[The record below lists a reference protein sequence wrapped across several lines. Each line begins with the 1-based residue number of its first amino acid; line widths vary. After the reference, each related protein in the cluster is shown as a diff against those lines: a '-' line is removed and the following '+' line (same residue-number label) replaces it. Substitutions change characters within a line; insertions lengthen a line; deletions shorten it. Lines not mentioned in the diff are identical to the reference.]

1 VLDLVPLVATTL
13 LVVAYGGGVLRLRR
27 RAVAWPPGRAT
38 ALVGGVACVAAAVLP
53 PLGDHDDVFEVHVAQ
68 HLLLAMAAPA
78 LLALSA
84 PVTLALRALPRRPRR
99 VLLRAVQS
107 APVAV
112 LTTPAVA
119 LLLDV
124 GGLVLLY
131 TTGTYAL
138 TLRHEWLHALVH
150 LHLLLSGCLLA
161 WVVLGVD
168 ARPRRPG
175 FGVRLGTLVIA
186 AAAHDTVS
194 KLLYA
199 RDLPAGGGTTADRQV
214 GAELMYYGGT
224 VVELLTA
231 VALMAQWYGAT
242 GRAHRRQLRRSGPSR
257 PDAAGR
263 GPRCAPAPSEEVAA
277 LARDRRVSGGEPGQ
291 AQ

>member
-1 VLDLVPLVATTL
+1 
-13 LVVAYGGGVLRLRR
+13 
-27 RAVAWPPGRAT
+27 
-38 ALVGGVACVAAAVLP
+38 VAAAVLP
-53 PLGDHDDVFEVHVAQ
+53 PLGDHDEVFEVHVAQ
-68 HLLLAMAAPA
+68 HLLLAMAAPV

-84 PVTLALRALPRRPRR
+84 PVTLALRTLPRRPRR
-99 VLLRAVQS
+99 LLLRAVHS
-107 APVAV
+107 PPVAV
-112 LTTPAVA
+112 LATPVVA

-161 WVVLGVD
+161 WVVVGVD
-168 ARPRRPG
+168 PMPRRPG
-175 FGVRLGTLVIA
+175 LGVRLGTLLIA

-199 RDLPAGGGTTADRQV
+199 RGLPVGGGTTADRHD

-224 VVELLTA
+224 VVELATA

-242 GRAHRRQLRRSGPSR
+242 GRAHRRRVRRSGPSR

-263 GPRCAPAPSEEVAA
+263 GAGSAPAPSEEVAA
-277 LARDRRVSGGEPGQ
+277 LARDRRRAGEPGQ